1 MSGTFYE
8 TSDVVRQDKQ
18 QPLSRLQQSCEGQ
31 AIPVVYGK
39 TRLSGNIIWM
49 GDFTTDE
56 HHTVTESGDKD
67 VPDEHHY
74 SYSYYVAMVVS
85 ICEGPVLS
93 INKIWKDKSK
103 YDSDVLHKLNLIL
116 KDGSDAQAP
125 FYHLA
130 NHHPT
135 QALSYPNICY
145 VASPQYALSD
155 QASAGNHSFEVASC
169 FGFSETT
176 PDANP
181 KDILDDI
188 LTNPIYGAGFS
199 PAQIG
204 DLSAYSAYCVSQ
216 GIFLSP
222 AYTQQ
227 ATAASILE
235 ELAKMTNSAI
245 LWSDGKIKVTPF
257 ADNAL
262 MGNGAV
268 FVPNTEPAYHLANKD
283 LIVSGSGDAIFIAR
297 KTPADAFNHV
307 QIEYSDR
314 ENDYN
319 HSVAEAKDEAN
330 IIAYGLRTQSKIT
343 MSAICRRDIAQ
354 TVARLQMQ
362 RLLYVRNTYQ
372 FNLSWRHCLLEP
384 MDLVTLTDEA
394 LGLDRTLVRI
404 TGIEEKEDGLLAITA
419 EDCTIGVGSSERY
432 PIEVAGAGY
441 STNSEVDPGTPC
453 DPIIFEMPNLSA
465 SAEVRIRI
473 AITGQNKNWGGCIVY
488 TSLDGQNY
496 QKSSMITE
504 GALYGTIQTALDE
517 HQSVD
522 VQLMGKGGALS
533 SVPLD
538 AAYAMQTV
546 CLVGNEYVGY
556 ELAAKKAQ
564 NQYTLT
570 TPLRAQYGTDEAT
583 HTIGEQFVRIN
594 KALFESEPIEEHLIG
609 KTIYFKFVSFN
620 VFGSTGGQTLS
631 NAKAY
636 TYQVIGSGFLGTLP
650 VVPDFLDYF
659 KEGRLYLTWGIVTD
673 ARLLDYEIRKGD
685 NWSCAQMITRTRGNE
700 FPISTGDG
708 TYFVSARSAKFYSS
722 TPAVIAITGTDKLV
736 SNVVVSESYASPNWF
751 TKCRVDTEIHE
762 HEGRGLALSGN
773 GLFSEIVLLSTVPD
787 LCFVGRVCEYGYVES
802 KTEIDI
808 GSIQSAFVSIEN
820 SIEAMLA
827 QTTIQLSSISQDS
840 DLSEKIKAQ
849 IEYRA
854 WEDNNNPAMQWKP
867 FLSGNY
873 QFRYFAWRIKLISQ
887 AANVSPLLKSVKVTI
902 DVPDKI
908 QHGQVLTLND
918 QLLRVNF
925 AKPFTKVP
933 TVMGTIVNQTS
944 NRCSIYITNITQEGF
959 EIAVRWDS
967 STTDFDPHY
976 VNWTAQGF

>member
-8 TSDVVRQDKQ
+8 TSDVIRADKQ
-18 QPLSRLQQSCEGQ
+18 LPLSRLQQSCEGQ
-31 AIPVVYGK
+31 AIPVVYGT

-85 ICEGPVLS
+85 ICEGQVLS

-103 YDSDVLHKLNLIL
+103 YDSDVLHKLNLVL
-116 KDGSDAQAP
+116 KDGSDSQAP

-155 QASAGNHSFEVASC
+155 QASAGNHSFEVASN
-169 FGFSETT
+169 FRFSEAIA
-176 PDANP
+176 DANP

-188 LTNPIYGAGFS
+188 LTNPRYGVGFS

-227 ATAASILE
+227 ATAASVIE
-235 ELAKMTNSAI
+235 ELANMTNSAI

-262 MGNGAV
+262 IGNGAV
-268 FVPNTEPAYHLANKD
+268 FVPNTEPAYHLADKD
-283 LIVSGSGDAIFIAR
+283 FIVSGAGDPIQVNR

-330 IIAYGLRTQSKIT
+330 IIAYGLRTKSKIS

-354 TVARLQMQ
+354 TVARILMQ
-362 RLLYVRNTYQ
+362 RSLYVRNTYE

-384 MDLVTLTDEA
+384 MDLVTLTDEG

-432 PIEVAGAGY
+432 PIEVAGSGY
-441 STNSEVDPGTPC
+441 RTNSEVDPDKPC

-465 SAEVRIRI
+465 SAQVRIRI
-473 AITGQNKNWGGCIVY
+473 AITGQNNNWGGCIVY
-488 TSLDGQNY
+488 TSLNGQNY

-504 GALYGTIQTALDE
+504 GALYGTIQTVLDE

-533 SVPLD
+533 SAPLD
-538 AAYAMQTV
+538 ATYAMQTV

-570 TPLRAQYGTDEAT
+570 TPLRAQYGTDEVT

-636 TYQVIGSGFLGTLP
+636 PYQVIGSGFLGTLP
-650 VVPDFLDYF
+650 VVPDLLSYF
-659 KEGRLYLTWGIVTD
+659 KAGRLFLTWGIVTD
-673 ARLLDYEIRKGD
+673 ARLLDYEIRKGEQ
-685 NWSCAQMITRTRGNE
+685 WQSAQMVTRTRANE
-700 FPISTGDG
+700 FPVATGDG
-708 TYFVSARSAKFYSS
+708 TYFVAARSAQFYSS
-722 TPAVIAITGTDKLV
+722 VPATITISGTDQLV
-736 SNVVVSESYASPNWF
+736 SNVVVCDTTASPDWTN
-751 TKCRVDTEIHE
+751 KCFMNEAIYE
-762 HEGRGLALSGN
+762 ESRGLVLCGD
-773 GLFSEIVLLSTVPD
+773 GLFSEIELLSALSS
-787 LCFVGRVCEYGYVES
+787 LCFMGRVSIDGYVS
-802 KTEIDI
+802 AKNAMDM
-808 GSIQSAFVSIEN
+808 GSTQSAFVTIEMDV
-820 SIEAMLA
+820 EALLA
-827 QTTIQLSSISQDS
+827 PTSVQLLSVTESS
-840 DLSEKIKAQ
+840 DLSDKCKAV
-849 IEYRA
+849 IEVA
-854 WEDNNNPAMQWKP
+854 HFESATPKANWEFRP
-867 FLSGNY
+867 FLAGNY
-873 QFRYFAWRIKLISQ
+873 TFRYLAWRVKLVSL
-887 AANVSPLLKSVKVTI
+887 AANVTPLLKSIKVTI
-902 DVPDKI
+902 DVADRLES
-908 QHGQVLTLND
+908 GTVSTTEN
-918 QLLRVNF
+918 RTVWVAF
-925 AKPFTKVP
+925 SRPFTQTP
-933 TVMGTIVNQTS
+933 TVIGSIVDDRS
-944 NRCSIYITNITQEGF
+944 NHLSVFITQVTPAGF
-959 EIAVRWDS
+959 YVAAVEN
-967 STTDFDPHY
+967 STHWPIQTI
-976 VNWTAQGF
+976 NWIAQGF